1 MRFSSGGA
9 WVIRKRRLF
18 PALLVAGLAASSL
31 LLGYRGDNGEA
42 APQLELSGN
51 YFFRN
56 ARVALTGG
64 DGLASM
70 RIEAGSARR
79 DLEDS
84 ALKLEDVS
92 IRRGNPPALSLVAD
106 SAILPNKSA
115 DLSAQGNLR
124 LAFGPSGTW
133 MAKAEHARMQTNGTR
148 VTLTGQVSFS
158 RAGGPGGSPSI
169 SGEHLVLDAEDMT
182 ARTDRPVRV
191 RIGDVVFEANGL
203 NAQVAAE
210 TITLDSDVQATI
222 NP

>member
-1 MRFSSGGA
+1 M
-9 WVIRKRRLF
+9 IRKRRLF

-31 LLGYRGDNGEA
+31 LLSYRGGNGAA

-56 ARVALTGG
+56 ARFALTGG

-70 RIEAGSARR
+70 QIEAGSARR
-79 DLEDS
+79 GLEDS
-84 ALKLEDVS
+84 ALKLEGVS
-92 IRRGNPPALSLVAD
+92 IRRGNPPALSLAAD
-106 SAILPNKSA
+106 SALLPNESA

-124 LAFGPSGTW
+124 LAFGPSGAW
-133 MAKAEHARMQTNGTR
+133 VAKAEHARMQTNGTR

-158 RAGGPGGSPSI
+158 RAGGPGDSPSI